1 MSNPNAWGSSLIEE
15 ERFREMKNTALKL
28 RDSFS
33 MSPSQKEISAEL
45 LERRLQI
52 VWGPPVSNNSYFIL
66 VVLVVIRLFL
76 IYLFM
81 LY

>member
-1 MSNPNAWGSSLIEE
+1 LRDPNAWGSRSLAEE
-15 ERFREMKNTALKL
+15 QQFKEIKSTALKL

-52 VWGPPVSNNSYFIL
+52 VWGPPVL
-66 VVLVVIRLFL
+66 
-76 IYLFM
+76 
-81 LY
+81 

>member
-1 MSNPNAWGSSLIEE
+1 LKDPNAWGSSLIEE
-15 ERFREMKNTALKL
+15 EHFKEVKNAALKL

-52 VWGPPVSNNSYFIL
+52 VWGPPVSIIS
-66 VVLVVIRLFL
+66 
-76 IYLFM
+76 YLFFFF
-81 LY
+81 LLLSL